1 MELNKSNQSIGGGDS
16 SSDLAKSQWDETK
29 VNDKVDV
36 ASSAIDQDKDT
47 EVEKSADKAKA
58 SRLKKLVASVA
69 IGLTLAVSGGVHA
82 YQQHVENQR
91 AAEVAEEEQED
102 NERRQKFLDQIPQDD
117 ELRRDEHIYNEAD
130 RVLRHDVVDWYE
142 VNPSEGNVPY
152 RARLKSPK
160 EFEECFHITPE
171 DYQKQCLEKYGIN
184 ADDFADDT
192 KAEAQ
197 QRFDEA
203 KRIQDEYAAK
213 LGDSERRERSSAND
227 YCLPEDPGSRRI
239 RALQNGDI
247 SYFKKSKESKVKQAL
262 EDKINELE
270 YEALCRKH
278 NERDIE
284 EYSEEDGPKGGWS
297 R

>member
-1 MELNKSNQSIGGGDS
+1 M
-16 SSDLAKSQWDETK
+16 
-29 VNDKVDV
+29 
-36 ASSAIDQDKDT
+36 
-47 EVEKSADKAKA
+47 
-58 SRLKKLVASVA
+58 KKLVASVA

-91 AAEVAEEEQED
+91 AAEVAEEERED

-142 VNPSEGNVPY
+142 ATSYEGNVPY

-192 KAEAQ
+192 KAEAL
-197 QRFDEA
+197 QRYNEA
-203 KRIQDEYAAK
+203 KQDVEECAAK
-213 LGDSERRERSSAND
+213 LGYGELRAIFDSRE
-227 YCLPEDPGSRRI
+227 L
-239 RALQNGDI
+239 RALLDGDF

-270 YEALCRKH
+270 YEALCRRR
-278 NERDIE
+278 NERDVE
-284 EYSEEDGPKGGWS
+284 EYSEDGPKGGWS

>member
-1 MELNKSNQSIGGGDS
+1 MELNKSNQSIGGDS

-29 VNDKVDV
+29 VDDKVDV
-36 ASSAIDQDKDT
+36 ASPAIDQDKDT
-47 EVEKSADKAKA
+47 EAEKSADKAKA
-58 SRLKKLVASVA
+58 SRMKKLVASVA

-91 AAEVAEEEQED
+91 AAEVAEEEQAD

-117 ELRRDEHIYNEAD
+117 ELGRDEYIYNEAD

-142 VNPSEGNVPY
+142 ANPREGNVPS

-192 KAEAQ
+192 KAEAL
-197 QRFDEA
+197 QRYNEV
-203 KRIQDEYAAK
+203 KQDVEECAAK
-213 LGDSERRERSSAND
+213 WGYGELRAIFDSRE
-227 YCLPEDPGSRRI
+227 L
-239 RALQNGDI
+239 RALLDGDF

-262 EDKINELE
+262 KDKMDELE
-270 YEALCRKH
+270 YEALRSKH

-284 EYSEEDGPKGGWS
+284 WRSEDVKDRRPPK

>member
-1 MELNKSNQSIGGGDS
+1 MELNKSDQSIGGDS

>member
-1 MELNKSNQSIGGGDS
+1 MELNKSNQSVGRGDF

-29 VNDKVDV
+29 VDDKVDV
-36 ASSAIDQDKDT
+36 ASPAIDQDKDT
-47 EVEKSADKAKA
+47 EAEKSADKAKA
-58 SRLKKLVASVA
+58 SRMKKLVASVA
-69 IGLTLAVSGGVHA
+69 IGLTLVVSGGVHA

-91 AAEVAEEEQED
+91 AAEVAEEERED

-117 ELRRDEHIYNEAD
+117 ELGRDEYIYNEAD

-142 VNPSEGNVPY
+142 ANPHEGNAPK

-192 KAEAQ
+192 EAEAQ

-203 KRIQDEYAAK
+203 KREQDKY
-213 LGDSERRERSSAND
+213 SSWD
-227 YCLPEDPGSRRI
+227 YWEQWKESAPRRI
-239 RALQNGDI
+239 RALQNGDV

-278 NERDIE
+278 SERDIE
-284 EYSEEDGPKGGWS
+284 EYSEDGPKGGWS

>member
-1 MELNKSNQSIGGGDS
+1 MELNKSNQSIGDDS

-171 DYQKQCLEKYGIN
+171 NYQKQCLEKYGIN

>member
-1 MELNKSNQSIGGGDS
+1 M
-16 SSDLAKSQWDETK
+16 
-29 VNDKVDV
+29 
-36 ASSAIDQDKDT
+36 
-47 EVEKSADKAKA
+47 
-58 SRLKKLVASVA
+58 KKLVAGVAA
-69 IGLTLAVSGGVHA
+69 IGLALAVSGGVHA

-91 AAEVAEEEQED
+91 VAEAAEEERAANQ
-102 NERRQKFLDQIPQDD
+102 RRQKFLDQIPKYD
-117 ELRRDEHIYNEAD
+117 ELWRDEYIYNEAD
-130 RVLRHDVVDWYE
+130 YVLGGWRYDDIADSYE
-142 VNPSEGNVPY
+142 ANASN
-152 RARLKSPK
+152 RARLNSPK

-192 KAEAQ
+192 EAEAQ

-203 KRIQDEYAAK
+203 KREQDKY
-213 LGDSERRERSSAND
+213 SSWD
-227 YCLPEDPGSRRI
+227 YWEQWKESAPERI

-278 NERDIE
+278 NEMDIE
-284 EYSEEDGPKGGWS
+284 EYSEDGPKGGWS

>member
-1 MELNKSNQSIGGGDS
+1 M
-16 SSDLAKSQWDETK
+16 
-29 VNDKVDV
+29 
-36 ASSAIDQDKDT
+36 
-47 EVEKSADKAKA
+47 
-58 SRLKKLVASVA
+58 ASVA

-91 AAEVAEEEQED
+91 AAEVAKEEQED
-102 NERRQKFLDQIPQDD
+102 NERRQKFLDQIPQND
-117 ELRRDEHIYNEAD
+117 ELGRDEYIYNEAD

-171 DYQKQCLEKYGIN
+171 NYQKQCLEKYGIN

>member
-1 MELNKSNQSIGGGDS
+1 M
-16 SSDLAKSQWDETK
+16 
-29 VNDKVDV
+29 
-36 ASSAIDQDKDT
+36 
-47 EVEKSADKAKA
+47 
-58 SRLKKLVASVA
+58 KKLVASVA
-69 IGLTLAVSGGVHA
+69 IGLTLVVSGGVHA

-192 KAEAQ
+192 KAEAL
-197 QRFDEA
+197 QRYNEV
-203 KRIQDEYAAK
+203 KQDVEECAAK
-213 LGDSERRERSSAND
+213 WGYGELRAIFDSRE
-227 YCLPEDPGSRRI
+227 L
-239 RALQNGDI
+239 RALLDGDF

-270 YEALCRKH
+270 YEALCRRR
-278 NERDIE
+278 NERDVE
-284 EYSEEDGPKGGWS
+284 EYSEDGPKGGWS

>member
-1 MELNKSNQSIGGGDS
+1 M
-16 SSDLAKSQWDETK
+16 
-29 VNDKVDV
+29 
-36 ASSAIDQDKDT
+36 
-47 EVEKSADKAKA
+47 
-58 SRLKKLVASVA
+58 ASVA

-91 AAEVAEEEQED
+91 VAEAAREEQEQELEQA
-102 NERRQKFLDQIPQDD
+102 NQRRQEYLDQVPDND
-117 ELRRDEHIYNEAD
+117 LSRDKYVYNEAD

-142 VNPSEGNVPY
+142 ANPREGNVPS

-192 KAEAQ
+192 KAEAL
-197 QRFDEA
+197 QRYNEV
-203 KRIQDEYAAK
+203 KQDVEECAAK
-213 LGDSERRERSSAND
+213 WGYGELRAIFDSRE
-227 YCLPEDPGSRRI
+227 L
-239 RALQNGDI
+239 RALLDGDF

-262 EDKINELE
+262 KDKMDELE
-270 YEALCRKH
+270 YEELGRKHREH

>member
-1 MELNKSNQSIGGGDS
+1 M
-16 SSDLAKSQWDETK
+16 
-29 VNDKVDV
+29 
-36 ASSAIDQDKDT
+36 
-47 EVEKSADKAKA
+47 
-58 SRLKKLVASVA
+58 KKLVAGVAA
-69 IGLTLAVSGGVHA
+69 IGLALAVSGGVHT
-82 YQQHVENQR
+82 YHQYVENQR
-91 AAEVAEEEQED
+91 VAEAAEEERAANQ
-102 NERRQKFLDQIPQDD
+102 RRQKFLDQIPKYD
-117 ELRRDEHIYNEAD
+117 ELWRDEYIYNEAD
-130 RVLRHDVVDWYE
+130 YVLGGWRYDDIADLHDGIDDL
-142 VNPSEGNVPY
+142 N
-152 RARLKSPK
+152 RARLNSPK

-192 KAEAQ
+192 EAEAQ

-203 KRIQDEYAAK
+203 KREQDKY
-213 LGDSERRERSSAND
+213 SSWD
-227 YCLPEDPGSRRI
+227 YWEQWKESAPERI

-270 YEALCRKH
+270 YEALCRRR
-278 NERDIE
+278 NERDVE

>member
-1 MELNKSNQSIGGGDS
+1 MELNKSNQSVGGGDS
-16 SSDLAKSQWDETK
+16 SSDLAKSQWNETK
-29 VNDKVDV
+29 VDDKVDV
-36 ASSAIDQDKDT
+36 ASPAIDQDKDT
-47 EVEKSADKAKA
+47 EAEKSADKAKA
-58 SRLKKLVASVA
+58 SRMKKLVASVA
-69 IGLTLAVSGGVHA
+69 IGLTLVVSGGVHA

-91 AAEVAEEEQED
+91 AAEVAEEERED

-192 KAEAQ
+192 KAEAL
-197 QRFDEA
+197 QRYNEV
-203 KRIQDEYAAK
+203 KQDVEECAAK
-213 LGDSERRERSSAND
+213 WGYGELRAIFDSRE
-227 YCLPEDPGSRRI
+227 L
-239 RALQNGDI
+239 RALLDGDF

-262 EDKINELE
+262 KDKIDELE
-270 YEALCRKH
+270 YEELGRKH
-278 NERDIE
+278 SERDIE

>member
-1 MELNKSNQSIGGGDS
+1 MELNKSNQSVGGGDS

-47 EVEKSADKAKA
+47 EAEKSADKAKA
-58 SRLKKLVASVA
+58 SRMKKLVAGVAA
-69 IGLTLAVSGGVHA
+69 IGLALAVSGGVHA
-82 YQQHVENQR
+82 YHQHVENQR
-91 AAEVAEEEQED
+91 VAEAAEEEQAA
-102 NERRQKFLDQIPQDD
+102 NQRRQKFLDQIPKYD
-117 ELRRDEHIYNEAD
+117 ELWRDEYIYNEAD
-130 RVLRHDVVDWYE
+130 YVLGGWRYDDIADLHDGIDDL
-142 VNPSEGNVPY
+142 N
-152 RARLKSPK
+152 RARLNSPK

-192 KAEAQ
+192 EAEAQ

-203 KRIQDEYAAK
+203 KREQDKY
-213 LGDSERRERSSAND
+213 SSWD
-227 YCLPEDPGSRRI
+227 YWEQWKESAPERI
-239 RALQNGDI
+239 RALQNGDV